1 MSTRILIMAGGTG
14 GHVFPALAVARE
26 LTARGCEIRWL
37 GTRSGM
43 EADLVARAG
52 FPLEFIS
59 IAGLRGKGLL
69 GWIAAPGRLLRALWQ
84 ALRIQRRFRPHA
96 VVGFGG
102 FVTGPGGV
110 AARVLGIPLLI
121 HEQNAIAGLTNR
133 LLARVAER
141 VMEAFPRTFRR
152 ATHTGNPVRPEIAAL
167 PEPGTRYAEHAGPIR
182 VFVVGGSLGAMAL
195 NQTVP
200 QALAQIDAAQRPVV
214 RHQTGQKNLEAARE
228 QYRKANVAAELLPF
242 VDDMA
247 AAYAWA
253 DLVLCRAGALTVSE
267 LAAAGVPA
275 VMVPFP
281 HAVDDHQ
288 THNAHF
294 LVTGQAGML
303 VAQENLT
310 PANLAELLR
319 EFCTEPSEG
328 RRRLLAMA
336 EAARRLARPEATRQ
350 VADLC
355 LAAAMGN
362 QE

>member
-1 MSTRILIMAGGTG
+1 MKTRFLIMAGGTG

-26 LTARGCEIRWL
+26 LAARGCEIRWL
-37 GTRSGM
+37 GTRTGM
-43 EADLVARAG
+43 EAELVARAG
-52 FPLEFIS
+52 FPIEFIS
-59 IAGLRGKGLL
+59 IAGLRGKGVL
-69 GWIAAPGRLLRALWQ
+69 GWFAAPFRLVRALWQ
-84 ALRIQRRFRPHA
+84 AIRILRAFRPAA
-96 VVGFGG
+96 VLGMGG

-110 AARVLGIPLLI
+110 AAKLLGIPLLI

-133 LLARVAER
+133 LLARIADR
-141 VMEAFPRTFRR
+141 VMEAFPGTFRH
-152 ATHTGNPVRPEIAAL
+152 AVPTGNPVRADIAAL
-167 PEPGTRYAEHAGPIR
+167 PPPAQRYSEHRGPIR

-200 QALAQIDAAQRPVV
+200 QALAKMEPAQRPAV
-214 RHQTGQKNLEAARE
+214 RHQTGQRNLEAAGQRYRE
-228 QYRKANVAAELLPF
+228 AGVDAELLPF

-275 VMVPFP
+275 VLVPFP
-281 HAVDDHQ
+281 FAVDDHQ
-288 THNAHF
+288 THNAQF
-294 LVTGQAGML
+294 LVNDHAGIL
-303 VAQENLT
+303 VPQENLT

-319 EFCTEPSEG
+319 EFCAEPDEG
-328 RRRLLAMA
+328 RRRLGTMA

-355 LAAAMGN
+355 LAVATGN
-362 QE
+362 EQ